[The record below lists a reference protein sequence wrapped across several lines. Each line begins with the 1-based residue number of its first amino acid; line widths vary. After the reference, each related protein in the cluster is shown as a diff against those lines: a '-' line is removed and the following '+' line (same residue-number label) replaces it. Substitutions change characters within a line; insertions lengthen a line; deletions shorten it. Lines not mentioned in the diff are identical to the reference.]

1 MQCNAF
7 WRAAMTERLI
17 RVSRGYSQALRTEI
31 TARGLTLL
39 EVDHRAGLGEGHCSA
54 ILNGKRIPKIDTLL
68 RILDVLDLDLAF
80 APSPS
85 QK

>member
-1 MQCNAF
+1 MHF
-7 WRAAMTERLI
+7 ISMVSAAMTEKPI
-17 RVSRGYSQALRTEI
+17 RVSRDCAEALRAEI
-31 TARGLTLL
+31 TARGLTQL

-68 RILDVLDLDLAF
+68 RILEVLDLDLAF
-80 APSPS
+80 APAPP

>member
-1 MQCNAF
+1 MADCPI
-7 WRAAMTERLI
+7 WIT
-17 RVSRGYSQALRTEI
+17 RGYAEAIRSAIAEE
-31 TARGLTLL
+31 GLTLL

-68 RILDVLDLDLAF
+68 RILDVLDRNIAF
-80 APSPS
+80 APAGS